1 MGYLGRQPSIGRF
14 AHLDDITSS
23 FNSACTTFSLTQAS
37 VPILPGAASNLIV
50 SLGGVLQEPEVAYT
64 VSGSTIVFSAAPA
77 NTQPF
82 FGILLGDVLDVGQV
96 SQGAVINA
104 SSFSVGANVVINTS
118 AVFVGN
124 STANVIQTSSAVTVG
139 ANVVANTS
147 TVFLGNSTANLV
159 LTSTSLTIANSTA
172 NLVLT
177 PTDIY
182 SVAWTDYTA
191 SSTITGWS
199 SFTANRKIIKYKKIG
214 KLVFVQWHLE
224 GTSNATSVSFTL
236 PYTCVNN
243 TGTGYPSA
251 YGTWFGYDNGA
262 YLSTI
267 QSTYISAGS
276 SLVEHRTSPGT
287 AAGWTASG
295 TKISSGTLFY
305 ESTT

>member
-37 VPILPGAASNLIV
+37 VPLVPGAASNLIV

-104 SSFSVGANVVINTS
+104 SSLS
-118 AVFVGN
+118 
-124 STANVIQTSSAVTVG
+124 VG

>member
-1 MGYLGRQPSIGRF
+1 MAYIGRPL
-14 AHLDDITSS
+14 ATDKTTRTKKIDSLAAS
-23 FNSACTTFSLTQAS
+23 FNSACTVFNLTTSGEAVYPATSKNLLISINGVIQEPDVAFTVNAATITFTSAPST
-37 VPILPGAASNLIV
+37 GATFF
-50 SLGGVLQEPEVAYT
+50 GVLNGEPNDLLLTPSVT
-64 VSGSTIVFSAAPA
+64 TLTIGSNVSA
-77 NTQPF
+77 
-82 FGILLGDVLDVGQV
+82 
-96 SQGAVINA
+96 
-104 SSFSVGANVVINTS
+104 NTS
-118 AVFVGN
+118 AIFVGN
-124 STANVIQTSSAVTVG
+124 STVNVIQTSSTLTIG

-199 SFTANRKIIKYKKIG
+199 SFTTNRKIIKYKKIG